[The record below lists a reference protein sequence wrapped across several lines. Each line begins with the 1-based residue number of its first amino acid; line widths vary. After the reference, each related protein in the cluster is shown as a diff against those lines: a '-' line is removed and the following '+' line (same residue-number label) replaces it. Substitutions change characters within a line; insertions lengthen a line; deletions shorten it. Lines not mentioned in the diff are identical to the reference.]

1 MMRAVS
7 ERGGCGRVGAIWVSM
22 VSATCEA
29 REFAEDH
36 YVTVLRVD
44 CANVK
49 PYQYS
54 VPVTVGAQYGARN
67 GLARSR

>member
-49 PYQYS
+49 PYQY
-54 VPVTVGAQYGARN
+54 R
-67 GLARSR
+67 